1 MPMRLVTMVNFG
13 RLHFFDSRGGAQL
26 DSVLRFYCDRW
37 IERLASAIDSEPVP
51 VIRMHVV
58 LMKTTRSRALSQ
70 VPVKLRRHRHFF
82 ALCQWTFSH

>member
-51 VIRMHVV
+51 VI
-58 LMKTTRSRALSQ
+58 
-70 VPVKLRRHRHFF
+70 
-82 ALCQWTFSH
+82 